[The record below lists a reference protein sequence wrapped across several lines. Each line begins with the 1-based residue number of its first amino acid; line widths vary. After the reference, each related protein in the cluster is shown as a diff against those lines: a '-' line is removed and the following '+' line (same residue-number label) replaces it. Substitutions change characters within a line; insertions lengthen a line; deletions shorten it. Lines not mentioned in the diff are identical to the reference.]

1 MLHMRLTVKGEIRI
15 NRGEYPLQRKKKA
28 TTHREDSSSLV
39 CVGEY
44 PLQRK
49 KKATTHREDSSSLVC
64 VGEYPPQK
72 RKKGYS
78 PWKTR
83 VFFLS

>member
-15 NRGEYPLQRKKKA
+15 NR
-28 TTHREDSSSLV
+28 
-39 CVGEY
+39 GEY